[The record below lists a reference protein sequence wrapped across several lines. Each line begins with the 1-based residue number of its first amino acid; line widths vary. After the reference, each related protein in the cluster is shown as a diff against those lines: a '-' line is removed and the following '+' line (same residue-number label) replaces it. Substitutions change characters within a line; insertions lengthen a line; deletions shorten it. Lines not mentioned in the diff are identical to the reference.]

1 MGRGGGKGRPQRILD
16 ELARGRITYRDLG
29 RRVAVPHSDADR
41 RLEELRRELVDWLA
55 QRNEPRPR
63 ED

>member
-1 MGRGGGKGRPQRILD
+1 MKNRKQLLD

-41 RLEELRRELVDWLA
+41 RLEELRKQLADRLTERNQPRRREG
-55 QRNEPRPR
+55 
-63 ED
+63 